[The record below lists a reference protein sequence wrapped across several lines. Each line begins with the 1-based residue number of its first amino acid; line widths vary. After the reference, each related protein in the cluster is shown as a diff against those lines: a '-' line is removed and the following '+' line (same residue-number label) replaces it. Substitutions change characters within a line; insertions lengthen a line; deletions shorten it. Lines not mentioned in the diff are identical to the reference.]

1 LAIDASD
8 QGTSKV
14 LAALRVQ
21 HSSTLR
27 QIHDPESLL
36 RACENTLGM
45 YLHEPGVERYLDWQ
59 HESGAALDRAMAEGL
74 GAQWVRWGI
83 GTPELGE
90 ARRLDDRELF
100 GMLHTAARAN
110 RLAIRRVWPESAR
123 LGRGDLVAELGTA
136 DWPYPGMRTQ
146 QSLFVPAGGRLQ
158 EDEVSSLD
166 EQGRTAFLRITL
178 EWSDGSIGLLRLNFA
193 HVGGRWTPITAA
205 IASDSEDHWPWP
217 IL

>member
-1 LAIDASD
+1 MDASD
-8 QGTSKV
+8 QGVSKV
-14 LAALRVQ
+14 LATLRVK
-21 HSSTLR
+21 HASTLR

-36 RACENTLGM
+36 RACESALGM
-45 YLHEPGVERYLDWQ
+45 YLQGSGLERYLDWQ

-74 GAQWVRWGI
+74 GAQWMSWGI

-90 ARRLDDRELF
+90 AHKLDHRELF

-110 RLAIRRVWPESAR
+110 GLAIRRVWPESAL
-123 LGRGDLVAELGTA
+123 LGRGDLVAELGSA
-136 DWPYPGMRTQ
+136 EWPYPGMRAQ

-158 EDEVSSLD
+158 EDEVSRLD
-166 EQGRTAFLRITL
+166 EQARTAFLRITV
-178 EWSDGSIGLLRLNFA
+178 EWSDGSVGLLRLNFA